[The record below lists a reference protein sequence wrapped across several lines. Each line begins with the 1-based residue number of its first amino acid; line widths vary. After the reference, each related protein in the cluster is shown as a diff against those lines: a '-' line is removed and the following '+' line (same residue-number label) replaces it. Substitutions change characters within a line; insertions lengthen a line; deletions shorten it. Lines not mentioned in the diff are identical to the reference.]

1 MERGMRRNAH
11 VPCGAGEKL
20 ENLKLK
26 FKYQRFTYRYTVD
39 LAVNEAGFPKD
50 TEPVSP
56 TAEYSS

>member
-26 FKYQRFTYRYTVD
+26 FKYKG
-39 LAVNEAGFPKD
+39 LPIAIAGYAD
-50 TEPVSP
+50 CS
-56 TAEYSS
+56 